1 MPSKLQN
8 ATKMQIMVLI
18 FLTLNAIPLWGQ
30 KISEQELEN
39 YVQKRSMVIQ
49 QILCLV
55 KQQPKSPVD
64 IETQV
69 KINKAVR
76 MLGTLRAI
84 ETIEFLVEN
93 ISMSFPLLG
102 AGTAE
107 RGVEIQYPAVWAL
120 IQIGYPSIQMMLN
133 KGFFK
138 ERSDLEQKL
147 MAYVICSVLGDGY
160 HNRWEVGRRLG
171 RLIIQEHLRST
182 NPPKQV
188 RERLIKFME
197 KHFPEEKLIK
207 RR

>member
-1 MPSKLQN
+1 MPSKLQS
-8 ATKMQIMVLI
+8 ATKIKIIVLI
-18 FLTLNAIPLWGQ
+18 FLTFNAISLWGQ

-49 QILCLV
+49 QILYLI

-69 KINKAVR
+69 KINKAIR

-84 ETIEFLVEN
+84 EATEFLVEH
-93 ISMSFPLLG
+93 ISMSFPLLES
-102 AGTAE
+102 E
-107 RGVEIQYPAVWAL
+107 RGLKTQYPAVLAL
-120 IQIGYPSIQMMLN
+120 IYIGYPSVQMILN
-133 KGFFK
+133 KGFVK

-147 MAYVICSVLGDGY
+147 MAHVICSVLGGGY
-160 HNRWEVGRRLG
+160 RNRWEVGRRLG
-171 RLIIQEHLRST
+171 RLIIQEHLRSA

-197 KHFPEEKLIK
+197 KYFPAEKPIK
-207 RR
+207 RH